1 MADIDKG
8 LYAAPV
14 GVEEMAESEE
24 AIEIEIEDPEKVTIG
39 IGESEIVI
47 DPDAMEDEEFSKNL
61 GEDLDE
67 QYMAQLSSDLLEDF
81 TNDLNSR
88 KDWLETYVDG
98 LELLGL
104 KIEERTEP
112 WEGACAVYHPLLS
125 EALVKFQAETMMET
139 FPAAGPVKTSII
151 GKETDEC
158 IEASARVQEN
168 MNYQLMDKMPEYRPE
183 HERMLW
189 GLGLAG
195 NAFKKVYYDPALER
209 QVSIFVPAEDMV
221 VPYGASNLE
230 TAERVT
236 HVMRKTKQELHYLQ
250 EMGFYRD
257 TELGEPSYDLDEV
270 EKKIAE
276 QMGFDATNDDRYKIL
291 EMNVNLDLEGY
302 EDKDGS
308 RKTGIALPYI
318 VTIDKGTS
326 EILAIRRNWNQDDSM
341 KKRREHFVHY
351 GYIPGFGFYCFGLIH
366 LIGGFSKSGT
376 MLLRQLVDAGT
387 LSNLPGGFKARG
399 LRIKGDDTPIGPAE
413 WRDVDAPS
421 GTIRDN
427 LMPLPY
433 KEPSQVLAAL
443 MDKIIDEGRRFA
455 TAADMK
461 VSDMSSNSPVGST
474 LAILER
480 TLKVMSAV
488 NARIYYAMKKE
499 FGLLKTL
506 IRDYTDPNYQ
516 YDPATGTPGAK
527 QEDYDKVNLIPVADP
542 NAATMAQKVVQYQA
556 VMQMAQQNPAI
567 YDLPEL
573 NRQMLDVLGV
583 KNAEKLIPNEDDVK
597 QLDPVSEN
605 MNILNGK
612 PVKAFIDQDHKA
624 HIEVHMAFANDPKI
638 RQLVGQSTK
647 APLIQAAMEA
657 HIAEHV
663 AFQYRLEIEEKL
675 GVPLPPP
682 DEVLPS
688 DIENDIARVSA
699 PAAEK
704 LLQANQVE
712 ANSIWEMIIQRDLG
726 FKAAVPPKY
735 DILAKDRSGK
745 PFVASPVNPFLR
757 AINFISP
764 VTIGYTEG
772 DPVKEAL
779 FEIGYNIPQEIS
791 YFEGEPLTS
800 LEKSE
805 LQRYMATDTQFR
817 NALEQIVSNPQWQA
831 QVKAYKDA
839 GILNRDNY
847 KVNATPFYQQIR
859 EQFISVKARAMSQM
873 LAENEKLR
881 SRVELR
887 RARLAQT
894 STGYYNKINE

>member
-1 MADIDKG
+1 MADVDKS
-8 LYAAPV
+8 LYAAPL
-14 GVEEMAESEE
+14 GIEELAEEE
-24 AIEIEIEDPEKVTIG
+24 QAIEIEIEDPESVTIG
-39 IGESEIVI
+39 IGDTEIVI
-47 DPDAMEDEEFSKNL
+47 DPDAMAEDEFNANL
-61 GEDLDE
+61 AEELSE
-67 QYMAQLSSDLLEDF
+67 KYMTELSSDLLEDF
-81 TNDLNSR
+81 TNDVNSR

-104 KIEERTEP
+104 KIEQRSEP

-151 GKETDEC
+151 GKETEEC
-158 IEASARVQEN
+158 IEAAQRVQEN

-236 HVMRKTKQELHYLQ
+236 HVMRKTEQELHTLQ
-250 EMGFYRD
+250 HIGFYRD
-257 TELGEPSYDLDEV
+257 VELGEPSYDLDEV

-302 EDKDGS
+302 EDEDKDG
-308 RKTGIALPYI
+308 KTGIALPYI
-318 VTIDKGTS
+318 VTIDKGTQ
-326 EILAIRRNWNQDDSM
+326 EILSVRRNWKQEDSQQ
-341 KKRREHFVHY
+341 KRREHFVHY

-421 GTIRDN
+421 GSLRDN

-433 KEPSQVLAAL
+433 KEPSQVLALL

-455 TAADMK
+455 SAADMK
-461 VSDMSSNSPVGST
+461 VSDMNANSPVGST

-488 NARIYYAMKKE
+488 NARIYYSMKKE
-499 FGLLKTL
+499 FGLLKNI
-506 IRDYTDPNYQ
+506 IRDYTDPDYK
-516 YDPATGTPGAK
+516 YDPSTGTPGAK
-527 QEDYDKVNLIPVADP
+527 QDDYNKVNLIPVADP

-573 NRQMLDVLGV
+573 NKQMLQVLGV
-583 KNAEKLIPNEDDVK
+583 KNIDKLIPDEDDVK
-597 QLDPVSEN
+597 QVDPVSEN
-605 MNILNGK
+605 MNIITSK
-612 PVKAFIDQDHKA
+612 PVKAFLDQDHEA
-624 HIEVHMAFANDPKI
+624 HIKVHMSFSNDPKI
-638 RQLVGQSTK
+638 RQIVGQSTK
-647 APLIQAAMEA
+647 APIIQSAMEA
-657 HIAEHV
+657 HMAEHV
-663 AFQYRLEIEEKL
+663 AFQYRLEIEKQL
-675 GVPLPPP
+675 GVPLPPV
-682 DEVLPS
+682 DEVLPT
-688 DIENDIARVSA
+688 DIENDIARLT
-699 PAAEK
+699 AAASEK
-704 LLQANQVE
+704 LLQANQSE
-712 ANSIWEMIIQRDLG
+712 ASQEKIQQQQKDPIVQMQQKELEIKQLEVQAKNKKMTDDTALDQARLELDRMKIESTERIEGAKLG
-726 FKAAVPPKY
+726 AGDKERQ
-735 DILAKDRSGK
+735 AKQ
-745 PFVASPVNPFLR
+745 
-757 AINFISP
+757 
-764 VTIGYTEG
+764 
-772 DPVKEAL
+772 L
-779 FEIGYNIPQEIS
+779 FEGAKLGQAGTLKGEDLKLRQEES
-791 YFEGEPLTS
+791 KL
-800 LEKSE
+800 
-805 LQRYMATDTQFR
+805 R
-817 NALEQIVSNPQWQA
+817 NATEVDVTKL
-831 QVKAYKDA
+831 KDETQ
-839 GILNRDNY
+839 LNI
-847 KVNATPFYQQIR
+847 K
-859 EQFISVKARAMSQM
+859 E
-873 LAENEKLR
+873 
-881 SRVELR
+881 
-887 RARLAQT
+887 
-894 STGYYNKINE
+894 

>member
-8 LYAAPV
+8 LYAAPE
-14 GVEEMAESEE
+14 GIEEIAENEE

-39 IGESEIVI
+39 IGDSEIVI
-47 DPDAMEDEEFSKNL
+47 DPDRMDDDTFSENLAEE
-61 GEDLDE
+61 LDD
-67 QYMAQLSSDLLEDF
+67 QYLAELSSDLLEDF
-81 TNDLNSR
+81 SNDINSR

-151 GKETDEC
+151 GKETPEC
-158 IEASARVQEN
+158 LESAARVQEN

-209 QVSIFVPAEDMV
+209 QVSLFVPAEDMV

-230 TAERVT
+230 TAERIT
-236 HVMRKTKQELHYLQ
+236 HVMRKTKQEIHNLQ
-250 EMGFYRD
+250 EMGFYKD
-257 TELGEPSYDLDEV
+257 IELGEPNYDLDSV

-302 EDKDGS
+302 EDKDGN
-308 RKTGIALPYI
+308 RKTGIALPYV
-318 VTIDKGTS
+318 VTIDKGTT

-455 TAADMK
+455 SAADMK
-461 VSDMSSNSPVGST
+461 VSDMSANSPVGST

-488 NARIYYAMKKE
+488 NARIYYSMKKE

-506 IRDYTDPNYQ
+506 IKDYTDPNYQ
-516 YDPATGTPGAK
+516 YDPASGTPGAK
-527 QEDYDKVNLIPVADP
+527 QADYDKVNLIPVADP

-556 VMQMAQQNPAI
+556 VMQMAQQNPDI

-583 KNAEKLIPNEDDVK
+583 KNAEKLIPNKDDVK
-597 QLDPVSEN
+597 QLGPVTEN
-605 MNILNGK
+605 MNIINGK
-612 PVKAFIDQDHKA
+612 PVKAFLDQDHEA
-624 HIEVHMAFANDPKI
+624 HIAVHMAFTDDPLI
-638 RQLVGQSTK
+638 RKLVGQSTK
-647 APLIQAAMEA
+647 AGMIQAAMEA
-657 HIAEHV
+657 HIAEHI
-663 AFQYRLEIEEKL
+663 AFQYRLEIENKL
-675 GVPLPPP
+675 GVPLPPM
-682 DEVLPS
+682 DEPLPI
-688 DIENDIARVSA
+688 DIENEVARLTAEAA
-699 PAAEK
+699 PKVLGESSLKASEEERQQ
-704 LLQANQVE
+704 QAQ
-712 ANSIWEMIIQRDLG
+712 
-726 FKAAVPPKY
+726 
-735 DILAKDRSGK
+735 
-745 PFVASPVNPFLR
+745 
-757 AINFISP
+757 
-764 VTIGYTEG
+764 
-772 DPVKEAL
+772 DPVLQMQQA
-779 FEIGYNIPQEIS
+779 
-791 YFEGEPLTS
+791 
-800 LEKSE
+800 E
-805 LQRYMATDTQFR
+805 LQIKQEEAK
-817 NALEQIVSNPQWQA
+817 
-831 QVKAYKDA
+831 VKAQKTMADIELDKAKLELDKQKATVEVQKD
-839 GILNRDNY
+839 
-847 KVNATPFYQQIR
+847 V
-859 EQFISVKARAMSQM
+859 M
-873 LAENEKLR
+873 
-881 SRVELR
+881 
-887 RARLAQT
+887 LAQT
-894 STGYYNKINE
+894 KIKSTESIAGAKIGAEAEMQQKDITTKEVLEGAKLGAQAINKEKDIALRSEESRLRNETIAHTQKLRDRTEIKETKDEDNTN

>member
-14 GVEEMAESEE
+14 GLEEMAESEE
-24 AIEIEIEDPEKVTIG
+24 AIEIEIEDPESVTIG
-39 IGESEIVI
+39 IGDTEIVI
-47 DPDAMEDEEFSKNL
+47 DPNAMDEESFNANL
-61 GEDLDE
+61 AEELDE
-67 QYMAQLSSDLLEDF
+67 RYMSQLASDLLEDY
-81 TNDLNSR
+81 TNDVNSR

-104 KIEERTEP
+104 KIEQRSEP

-151 GKETDEC
+151 GKETPEC
-158 IEASARVQEN
+158 IEASQRVQEN

-209 QVSIFVPAEDMV
+209 QVSVFVPAEDMV

-230 TAERVT
+230 TAERIT
-236 HVMRKTKQELHYLQ
+236 HVMRKTKQEIHNLQ
-250 EMGFYRD
+250 QMGFYRD
-257 TELGEPSYDLDEV
+257 VELGEADYDLDAV

-302 EDKDGS
+302 EDEDKDG
-308 RKTGIALPYI
+308 KTGIALPYI

-326 EILAIRRNWNQDDSM
+326 EVLAIRRNYNQDDKL

-413 WRDVDAPS
+413 FRDVDAPS

-427 LMPLPY
+427 IMMLPY
-433 KEPSQVLAAL
+433 KEPSQVLAGL

-455 TAADMK
+455 SAADMK

-499 FGLLKTL
+499 FGLLKVI
-506 IRDYTDPNYQ
+506 IRDYTDPQYQ
-516 YDPATGTPGAK
+516 YDPSTGTPGAK
-527 QEDYDKVNLIPVADP
+527 QADYDKVNLIPVADP

-573 NRQMLDVLGV
+573 NRQMLTVLGV
-583 KNAEKLIPNEDDVK
+583 KNIDKLIPDEDDVK

-605 MNILNGK
+605 MNMLNGK

-647 APLIQAAMEA
+647 APIIQAAMEA

-704 LLQANQVE
+704 LLQANKAEAQQKQQQKQAEDPILQMQKQELQIKQMEAQAKAEKMQVD
-712 ANSIWEMIIQRDLG
+712 AKLD
-726 FKAAVPPKY
+726 AAK
-735 DILAKDRSGK
+735 L
-745 PFVASPVNPFLR
+745 
-757 AINFISP
+757 
-764 VTIGYTEG
+764 E
-772 DPVKEAL
+772 
-779 FEIGYNIPQEIS
+779 
-791 YFEGEPLTS
+791 
-800 LEKSE
+800 LEKMKIESTERIAGAKLGAEVSQQDKERNAKQLMEGVKMGQKGALESADFELRNKESE
-805 LQRYMATDTQFR
+805 LQNVTKVEETK
-817 NALEQIVSNPQWQA
+817 LE
-831 QVKAYKDA
+831 
-839 GILNRDNY
+839 DNT
-847 KVNATPFYQQIR
+847 N
-859 EQFISVKARAMSQM
+859 
-873 LAENEKLR
+873 
-881 SRVELR
+881 
-887 RARLAQT
+887 
-894 STGYYNKINE
+894 